1 MSKNGDKNDDDD
13 DDDDDGNSKG
23 AEVVEIATS
32 EALTMVDRLVKL
44 KYPSKEE
51 RNSCHHETQIR
62 EDKGAE
68 QKAKP
73 YEWLL
78 YAIILFF

>member
-1 MSKNGDKNDDDD
+1 
-13 DDDDDGNSKG
+13 
-23 AEVVEIATS
+23 
-32 EALTMVDRLVKL
+32 MVDRLVKL